1 MKTSE
6 LTGTAL
12 DWAAAKADENLF
24 PAGDVRLID
33 GGVIIIHAGGHEEAD
48 HWSRYSPSTDWALAG
63 PIIEREQIGVGYTT
77 EGGETWLAAMTDDPF
92 YISGPTALVAAMR
105 CYVASKLGDDV
116 ELPEELI

>member
-6 LTGTAL
+6 LTGSAL

-48 HWSRYSPSTDWALAG
+48 HWHRYSPSTDWAIGG
-63 PIIEREQIGVGYTT
+63 PIIERELIAIGFDDEFGWMGMDMDGNYFMGATPL
-77 EGGETWLAAMTDDPF
+77 EG
-92 YISGPTALVAAMR
+92 AMR
-105 CYVASKLGDDV
+105 CYAISKLGAEIV
-116 ELPEELI
+116 IPEELV